1 MLCII
6 NPDTIIMKFS
16 SFNLKKSV
24 INALTKLEYLET
36 TPVQAEVIPS
46 ALKGASLVVQS
57 ETGSGKTHSFL
68 VPIINNVK
76 ISRIETQAIIIAP
89 TRELAKQT
97 FDFARQISD
106 FVPGMRVKLY
116 TSGQDRRKDSKSSA
130 SFAHIVIGTPGR
142 LKEVIITEHILETCP
157 ETTIVV
163 DEGDMM
169 MEMGY
174 LEDIDAIIS
183 LAKDPQIM
191 FFSAT
196 YPQRLRHS
204 VEKYVKADKI
214 IKAERSVA
222 TAKTV
227 EHFALDYKHQD
238 KNEIVKQFINLKKP
252 YLMLIFCSKK
262 EDVNKLYDYLQSE
275 NIKCGIIHG
284 DLEDRQRKSMM
295 KRIRSEEFNTVVC
308 SDIAARG
315 IDIED
320 VTVVL
325 NYDLPKETEYYFHRA
340 GRTGRINKEGE
351 CYTLYNVDSVDQIQ
365 KIQSLGVNFKW
376 LAIKNSEITEALE
389 PNYRKGH
396 RKTKI
401 DTELDREIKKA
412 TNKVRTSKVKP
423 NYKKRIKTA
432 KEKVVRKHRREMI
445 KKDIRRQRVERY
457 KEDARNGK

>member
-1 MLCII
+1 MCII
-6 NPDTIIMKFS
+6 NPETIIMKFS

-24 INALTKLEYLET
+24 INALTKLGYSDS

-68 VPIINNVK
+68 VPIINNVNV
-76 ISRIETQAIIIAP
+76 SRSDTQAIIIAP

-97 FDFARQISD
+97 FDFARQIAD
-106 FVPGMRVKLY
+106 FIPGMRVKLY

-130 SFAHIVIGTPGR
+130 SFAHIIIGTPGR
-142 LKEVIITEHILETCP
+142 LKEVIITEHIIETCP
-157 ETTIVV
+157 KATIVV

-183 LAKDPQIM
+183 LAKEPQIM

-196 YPQRLRHS
+196 YPQKLRHS

-214 IKAERSVA
+214 IKAQGSVA
-222 TAKTV
+222 TAKSV
-227 EHFALDYKHQD
+227 EHYALDYKHQD
-238 KNEIVKQFINLKKP
+238 KNEIVKQFINLMKP
-252 YLMLIFCSKK
+252 YLMLVFCSKK
-262 EDVNKLYDYLQSE
+262 EDVNKLYQYLQSE

-295 KRIRSEEFNTVVC
+295 KRVRSGEFNTVVC

-320 VTVVL
+320 VTLVL

-340 GRTGRINKEGE
+340 GRTGRINKAGE
-351 CYTLYNVDSVDQIQ
+351 CYTLYNIETIDQIQ
-365 KIQSLGVNFKW
+365 KIQSLGINFNW
-376 LAIKNSEITEALE
+376 LAMKNNEISETLA
-389 PNYRKGH
+389 PNYRKSH
-396 RKTKI
+396 RKIKV
-401 DTELDREIKKA
+401 DSELEREIQKE

-423 NYKKRIKTA
+423 NYKKKIKTA
-432 KEKVVRKHRREMI
+432 KEKVVRKHRRKMI
-445 KKDIRRQRVERY
+445 QKDIRRQRVERY
-457 KEDARNGK
+457 KENAKDGK

>member
-1 MLCII
+1 
-6 NPDTIIMKFS
+6 MKFS

-24 INALTKLEYLET
+24 INALTKLEYIEC

-68 VPIINNVK
+68 VPIINNIN
-76 ISRIETQAIIIAP
+76 ISRSDTQAIIIAP

-97 FDFARQISD
+97 FDFARQIAD
-106 FVPGMRVKLY
+106 FIPGLRVKLY
-116 TSGQDRRKDSKSSA
+116 TSGQDRRKDSKTSA

-142 LKEVIITEHILETCP
+142 LKEVIITEHIIETCP
-157 ETTIVV
+157 KATIVV

-174 LEDIDAIIS
+174 LEDIDAVVS
-183 LAKDPQIM
+183 MAKEPQIM

-196 YPQRLRHS
+196 YPQKLRHS

-214 IKAERSVA
+214 IKAERGVA

-227 EHFALDYKHQD
+227 EHYALDYKHQD
-238 KNEIVKQFINLKKP
+238 KNQIVKQFINIKKP

-262 EDVNKLYDYLQSE
+262 EDVNKLYQFLQSE
-275 NIKCGIIHG
+275 SIKCGIIHG

-295 KRIRSEEFNTVVC
+295 KRVRSGEFNTVVC

-325 NYDLPKETEYYFHRA
+325 NYDLPKESEYYFHRA
-340 GRTGRINKEGE
+340 GRTGRINKDGE
-351 CYTLYNVDSVDQIQ
+351 CYTLYNIDSVDQIQ
-365 KIQSLGVNFKW
+365 KIKSLGVDFKW
-376 LAIKNSEITEALE
+376 LTIKNNEIADSLE
-389 PNYRKGH
+389 PDYRKSH
-396 RKTKI
+396 RKFKV
-401 DTELDREIKKA
+401 DTELEKEIKKE
-412 TNKVRTSKVKP
+412 TNKVRTQKVKP
-423 NYKKRIKTA
+423 NYKKKIKVA

-457 KEDARNGK
+457 KEDAKDGK